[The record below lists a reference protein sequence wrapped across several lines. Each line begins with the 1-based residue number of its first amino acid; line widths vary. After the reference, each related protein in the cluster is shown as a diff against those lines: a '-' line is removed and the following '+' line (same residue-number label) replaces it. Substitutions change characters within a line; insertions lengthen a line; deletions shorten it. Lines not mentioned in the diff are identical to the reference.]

1 MKTSHRFSIL
11 FACFFLISCA
21 GEGDKKNIKKLGD
34 GVYQKEGWIYDMK
47 ELPSGKDVIPFYT
60 VGTLST
66 NVLENYFTNPPAQ
79 MGITLY
85 FVLDKKGKNKNQIT
99 SAYLESTATDESL
112 FKFPRCLSVCPVNIE
127 ILNPDGS
134 VEESKMTYS
143 RPNVFRMDTEDLVL
157 AELAAAEKK
166 IRLRIPVS
174 RNNQNTTFEWFDFDF
189 NGFDPTLN

>member
-1 MKTSHRFSIL
+1 MKTSHLFSIL
-11 FACFFLISCA
+11 IAFFLLISCA
-21 GEGDKKNIKKLGD
+21 GEGDKKNIKKLAD

-79 MGITLY
+79 MGVTLY

-99 SAYLESTATDESL
+99 SAYLESTASDESL
-112 FKFPRCLSVCPVNIE
+112 FKFPRCLSICPVNIE
-127 ILNPDGS
+127 ILNPNGS

-157 AELAAAEKK
+157 AQLANAEKK

-189 NGFDPTLN
+189 TGFETTLD

>member
-1 MKTSHRFSIL
+1 MKTSHLFSIL
-11 FACFFLISCA
+11 IAFFLLISCA
-21 GEGDKKNIKKLGD
+21 GEGDKKNIKKLAD

-79 MGITLY
+79 MGVTLY

-99 SAYLESTATDESL
+99 SAYLESTASDESL
-112 FKFPRCLSVCPVNIE
+112 FKFPRCLSICPVNIE
-127 ILNPDGS
+127 ILSPDGS

-157 AELAAAEKK
+157 AQLANAEKK

-189 NGFDPTLN
+189 TGFETTLD